1 MGDCFAPGSS
11 CAAILNRFG
20 RREEARLRN
29 LDSSSGELHRIPDA
43 PNFEAEDIGTACW
56 IQRRTIQ
63 ERVRANEELLRSSN
77 PFAHLEPRRANIE
90 APIKNWIFA
99 CLNHCSPPF
108 HRTTTHPAPVPRRT
122 GRTAPPEFSSI
133 PVRFRFIAYPAL
145 RPEHRLPG
153 SNRPQLA
160 RAVLPATSGIQDRA
174 PSPIVRASSQ
184 PRTHRRAPWRQV
196 P

>member
-122 GRTAPPEFSSI
+122 GRTAPPNS
-133 PVRFRFIAYPAL
+133 VRFRFGSGSLHIQHFAQNIGFQVPTGHNL
-145 RPEHRLPG
+145 RGPFF
-153 SNRPQLA
+153 PQQA
-160 RAVLPATSGIQDRA
+160 GFK
-174 PSPIVRASSQ
+174 IVR
-184 PRTHRRAPWRQV
+184 HRQ
-196 P
+196 